1 MNQLIKTKIVNN
13 SGVMKIKATTHGAH
27 HITIRL
33 DTSKQLDSQHML
45 AASQLV
51 NQFLPRASYKL
62 HSAWIDFASIN
73 EAIHIVEILQT
84 GVSEENNID
93 SAAQ

>member
-1 MNQLIKTKIVNN
+1 MSQLIKTKIVNN

-33 DTSKQLDSQHML
+33 DQSKSLGSQHML
-45 AASQLV
+45 AASMLV

-62 HSAWIDFASIN
+62 HSAWFDFDSTN
-73 EAIHIVEILQT
+73 EAVHIVEILHS
-84 GVSEENNID
+84 GVSE
-93 SAAQ
+93 

>member
-13 SGVMKIKATTHGAH
+13 SGVMKIKATTHGAR

-33 DTSKQLDSQHML
+33 DQSKSLASQHML
-45 AASQLV
+45 AASMLV

-62 HSAWIDFASIN
+62 HSAWIDFDSTN
-73 EAIHIVEILQT
+73 EAIHIVQSLHL
-84 GVSEENNID
+84 GVS
-93 SAAQ
+93 A